1 MNKQPPLLVIAV
13 KGQHDH
19 SNLEKKEFRFGGRGV
34 MVPEISRVHD
44 HHGGE
49 QGSIGKAWH

>member
-1 MNKQPPLLVIAV
+1 MNKLSGFLSIAV

-19 SNLEKKEFRFGGRGV
+19 SNLEKKIVSLENSWFQRLL
-34 MVPEISRVHD
+34 SRVHE

-49 QGSIGKAWH
+49 HSAHQ